1 MIIGVTQ
8 IKSTIL
14 TSGRNIW
21 MYSNFLDCIQRLRL
35 LKMRV
40 RMLRAKL
47 IQPPRIRKS
56 VALLLQSSLKLC
68 PMPIM
73 IKAMTSRTI
82 IWSRPSRQKEAI
94 LGCSKR
100 SNIMYRMKSLPCT
113 MCMYNINGNFVILKY
128 FWT

>member
-21 MYSNFLDCIQRLRL
+21 MYSNLYCIQRPRL

-47 IQPPRIRKS
+47 IQPPMTRKS
-56 VALLLQSSLKLC
+56 VAPLLQSSLKLF

-82 IWSRPSRQKEAI
+82 IWSRPSRQTEP
-94 LGCSKR
+94 CS
-100 SNIMYRMKSLPCT
+100 NM
-113 MCMYNINGNFVILKY
+113 
-128 FWT
+128 FWSHVGAMFWD

>member
-21 MYSNFLDCIQRLRL
+21 MYSNFLDCIQRLWL

-47 IQPPRIRKS
+47 IQPPMIRKS
-56 VALLLQSSLKLC
+56 VTPLLQSLLKLC
-68 PMPIM
+68 PVPIM
-73 IKAMTSRTI
+73 IKPMTSRTI
-82 IWSRPSRQKEAI
+82 IWNRPSRPTEGMFWAI
-94 LGCSKR
+94 LGCSRR
-100 SNIMYRMKSLPCT
+100 SNI
-113 MCMYNINGNFVILKY
+113 IE
-128 FWT
+128 